1 MVTLSPMVSPA
12 GPPPCSTQLSSTLT
26 LLPMRIGPK
35 SALMTAPG
43 QTVEL
48 GPISTSPMI
57 VALMAM
63 KQLGSILGVLPRKGQ
78 IIHNLRGWACAMVT
92 RARLGVHLLDYR
104 ARMGLRGT
112 RCSEARLIDHTPVV
126 GYTRRT
132 KANRAARIAPATI
145 DIAAA
150 TNAAVPRPQRA
161 RRPSHHLRRLGATT
175 ALR

>member
-12 GPPPCSTQLSSTLT
+12 GPAPCSTQLSSTLT

-48 GPISTSPMI
+48 APISTSPMT

-78 IIHNLRGWACAMVT
+78 VIHNLRRWACAMVT
-92 RARLGVHLLDYR
+92 RARQGVHLIDYW
-104 ARMGLRGT
+104 AQTGLRPHAG
-112 RCSEARLIDHTPVV
+112 SEARLIDHT
-126 GYTRRT
+126 
-132 KANRAARIAPATI
+132 
-145 DIAAA
+145 
-150 TNAAVPRPQRA
+150 
-161 RRPSHHLRRLGATT
+161 S
-175 ALR
+175 

>member
-48 GPISTSPMI
+48 GPISTSPMT

-78 IIHNLRGWACAMVT
+78 IIHNLQGVGLRYGNKSAPG
-92 RARLGVHLLDYR
+92 RPSARLLGAD
-104 ARMGLRGT
+104 GT
-112 RCSEARLIDHTPVV
+112 QT
-126 GYTRRT
+126 TRR
-132 KANRAARIAPATI
+132 
-145 DIAAA
+145 
-150 TNAAVPRPQRA
+150 
-161 RRPSHHLRRLGATT
+161 LRSSVD
-175 ALR
+175 